1 MRELIGNADAAVP
14 PGATLADLA
23 EIYETKLADDPM
35 IKVARE
41 KTGKSLLIFIVNGEV
56 IKSDR
61 LNTFTL
67 ASGDDVRIHHP
78 YFGG

>member
-1 MRELIGNADAAVP
+1 MRELIGDASAAVP
-14 PGATLADLA
+14 AGASLADLA
-23 EIYETKLADDPM
+23 KIYETKLADDPM
-35 IKVARE
+35 IKVAKE

-61 LNTFTL
+61 FSSFKL
-67 ASGDDVRIHHP
+67 ANGDDVRIHHP